1 MVTIYIVIENGNS
14 YRSAYATYELAL
26 TAVHS
31 LWNEEVRR
39 QGEDTCSEIDLP
51 EDPSGK
57 TVLYVEKGI
66 HIEIL
71 RLTVNGLLT

>member
-1 MVTIYIVIENGNS
+1 MAIYIVIENGNA
-14 YRSAYATYELAL
+14 YPSAYLTYAVALA
-26 TAVHS
+26 AVQEVWS
-31 LWNEEVRR
+31 DEVRQ
-39 QGEDTCSEIDLP
+39 QGEDTCSEISLP

-71 RLTVNGLLT
+71 RLNVSG